1 VSLRPPEAYWTGTPK
16 EAIRDNATPKILSL
30 TPDVCKT
37 PIGSATPPIPYN
49 IVAYPDEAD
58 KGTYAQTVRL
68 TGQQAMLLRSNTTCC
83 HGDEPGTA
91 KGVKSG
97 TVGDIC
103 QPQEHSATVCV
114 EGSPLIRN
122 GDTYYMNKRNTI
134 GAVQWV
140 ESTDTYGGKYAPLKQ
155 YAFLDTNARFT
166 GQTMTDAPPVQW
178 PKATGQTLTA
188 ATKILGILRL
198 AQSAYEVGD
207 MAGKW
212 YVGDDGVMGRT
223 IAEHLQSQV
232 PAFSKQGFAIGKA
245 LGAPHFSQDA
255 QINYAND
262 LLSLK
267 AGEPIDFR
275 TTPQDQLLELLEQSW
290 PEPQQITSNA
300 ESIQEIKA
308 EEEEYEKA
316 RASPLSQS
324 RVTEIEEYRN
334 KCQTG
339 TYNEM
344 KNICRKYG
352 MQAHHMVP
360 DWTLRYG
367 NRKEGIAGKNRI
379 PATSQTTKA
388 PPGFA
393 DGQCICVK
401 GQARVEGSEHH
412 LAHAADREIQAH
424 GLTSNPQFT
433 VTVEK
438 VINESIAAMSM
449 ARPDCK
455 EQIKNAIRMEF
466 AGVPR
471 NQLLRARIPLPIP
484 EPALSALKSGAT
496 L

>member
-1 VSLRPPEAYWTGTPK
+1 
-16 EAIRDNATPKILSL
+16 
-30 TPDVCKT
+30 
-37 PIGSATPPIPYN
+37 
-49 IVAYPDEAD
+49 
-58 KGTYAQTVRL
+58 
-68 TGQQAMLLRSNTTCC
+68 
-83 HGDEPGTA
+83 
-91 KGVKSG
+91 
-97 TVGDIC
+97 
-103 QPQEHSATVCV
+103 
-114 EGSPLIRN
+114 
-122 GDTYYMNKRNTI
+122 MNKRNTI

-155 YAFLDTNARFT
+155 YAFAETNALFA

-178 PKATGQTLTA
+178 PKPTIEQLKA
-188 ATKILGILRL
+188 ATKILALLRL
-198 AQSAYEVGD
+198 AQAAYEVGD

-212 YVGDDGVMGRT
+212 YVGEDGVFGRRV
-223 IAEHLQSQV
+223 AEHLQSQV
-232 PAFSKQGFAIGKA
+232 PPFSEQGFAIGKA
-245 LGAPHFSQDA
+245 LGPPHLSQDA

-262 LLSLK
+262 LLSIK

-275 TTPQDQLLELLEQSW
+275 TTPPDQLRELLEQSW

-339 TYNEM
+339 TYREM

-388 PPGFA
+388 PPSFA

-401 GQARVEGSEHH
+401 GQARVDGSEHH
-412 LAHAADREIQAH
+412 RAHAADREIEAY

-433 VTVEK
+433 ATVRK
-438 VINESIAAMSM
+438 VIKESILAMSK
-449 ARPDCK
+449 ARPDCE
-455 EQIKNAIRMEF
+455 EQIRNAIGMEF

-471 NQLLRARIPLPIP
+471 NQLLRARVSLPIP